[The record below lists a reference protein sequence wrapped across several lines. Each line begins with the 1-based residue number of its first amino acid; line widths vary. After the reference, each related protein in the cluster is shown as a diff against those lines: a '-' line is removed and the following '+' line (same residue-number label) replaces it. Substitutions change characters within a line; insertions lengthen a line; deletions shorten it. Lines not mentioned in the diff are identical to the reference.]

1 MNVYVET
8 NFVLEPAFDQEQKT
22 QCELILNLCETGKIN
37 LIIPAYCLAEPHE
50 KLTRQANHR
59 KELQRSLDNELQ
71 RSLDNELVQ
80 LRRTKS
86 YSNRVSSIQNIASLL
101 VQSTEEEKV
110 RFIKLRARFL
120 IVADIIPL
128 TIDILREAA
137 NCEAPYDLDP
147 QDAIVFASV
156 ISHLQ
161 KNPSVASCFLNK
173 NIKDFDTPDIEDAL
187 KKNKCKMLPRFDS
200 GHNFIMS
207 KINTIKLL

>member
-8 NFVLEPAFDQEQKT
+8 NFVLELAFDQEQKT

-59 KELQRSLDNELQ
+59 KELQRSLDNEL
-71 RSLDNELVQ
+71 VQ

-86 YSNRVSSIQNIASLL
+86 YSNRVGSIQNIASLL

-120 IVADIIPL
+120 KVAEIIPL

>member
-8 NFVLEPAFDQEQKT
+8 NFVLELAFDQEQKT

-59 KELQRSLDNELQ
+59 KELQRSLDNEL
-71 RSLDNELVQ
+71 VQ

-120 IVADIIPL
+120 NVAEIIPL